1 MPGPDQAEIA
11 PVDRRD
17 LCDSQTLGDC
27 NHGYIGRVETST
39 FVKPDEFGHTSN
51 VSGKQIDQLE
61 FFRDEIKELCVY
73 GRSHVPV
80 DRPTSLDQDGRR

>member
-27 NHGYIGRVETST
+27 HHGHIGRVETSI
-39 FVKPDEFGHTSN
+39 FVKPDEFGHTSY
-51 VSGKQIDQLE
+51 VSGEQIDQLE
-61 FFRDEIKELCVY
+61 LFRDEIKELRVY

-80 DRPTSLDQDGRR
+80 DRPTGLDKDG

>member
-1 MPGPDQAEIA
+1 MPRPDQSEIA

-27 NHGYIGRVETST
+27 DHGHIGRVEASI
-39 FVKPDEFGHTSN
+39 FVEPDEFGHTSY

-61 FFRDEIKELCVY
+61 LCRDEIKKLRVY

-80 DRPTSLDQDGRR
+80 DRPTGLDKDG